1 MRGAETAGGGKRT
14 PSNRARMAKSGESH
28 ERNERS
34 DPALPGRVLGL
45 DYGRKRIGLAVTDE
59 LRLTAR
65 PAGILER
72 KNRGDLIRKLRETA
86 REYGAKLIVVGY
98 PLNLDGTAGEM
109 AEEAARFA
117 ARVRKELGVEVD
129 LMDERL
135 TSWAAGQTRA
145 ETGGGRR
152 AKSRTST
159 TREENDDVAAAIVL
173 RDYIESHP
181 VKRAATRAE
190 KD

>member
-1 MRGAETAGGGKRT
+1 MQGAEPTGGGKRA
-14 PSNRARMAKSGESH
+14 PSSRGSTAKS
-28 ERNERS
+28 ERS

-45 DYGRKRIGLAVTDE
+45 DYGRKRIGLAITDE
-59 LRLTAR
+59 LRITAR

-72 KNRGDLIRKLRETA
+72 KNRRDMIRKLRDIA
-86 REYGAKLIVVGY
+86 REYGAKHIVVGY

-117 ARVRKELGVEVD
+117 VRVRKELGVEVD

-135 TSWAAGQTRA
+135 TSWAAGQSRTV
-145 ETGGGRR
+145 TNRR
-152 AKSRTST
+152 AKSRPSSA
-159 TREENDDVAAAIVL
+159 REENDDVAAAILL
-173 RDYIESHP
+173 RDYIERHP
-181 VKRAATRAE
+181 LKRAAARAE

>member
-135 TSWAAGQTRA
+135 TSWAAGKRA
-145 ETGGGRR
+145 RKPAAAGGRNR
-152 AKSRTST
+152 GHRPPERKTTTWLRPLCCAITSK
-159 TREENDDVAAAIVL
+159 AIL
-173 RDYIESHP
+173 
-181 VKRAATRAE
+181 
-190 KD
+190 